1 MSKVLSLA
9 LKINADSSGL
19 KLDPVQRALKRLGD
33 ETDKVTKVFDRFA
46 STSEVAAKA
55 QQDTA
60 KALEDLTRSRKA
72 GTISAEEF
80 AREFERISEAAGK
93 EAAAL
98 ERAARVTE
106 ANLTPLQRFTR
117 AQKELKADLDA
128 GRITA
133 QTYTRAVE
141 GAAKGL
147 TDAQR
152 AAVGLGAAQ
161 KQIADSAASTTLK
174 FNELSGVFAVLPGP
188 LGSIAGRISGIASAS
203 EGLSRIFAGGLR
215 SGISNLVG
223 SFTALINPVTLAL
236 GGITAFAAG
245 AASVARGLVSLE
257 DRVEKLGNLAD
268 QLGTSFEFVQTLE
281 EAGKRTG
288 VSIEAVSS
296 AFGKLQRTLADGGEE
311 GEKANKALSRLGVT
325 VDDLAGLSED
335 DKIRLLGRQIAA
347 IEDPAERSA
356 AAVALFGRQGLT
368 LIPFFNNLERAEA
381 AMQRFGAAISDVDKD
396 RIDQLGFAF
405 DDIGTAL
412 TGLGNA
418 LLVPFAGLVEGI
430 SNAIANA
437 IGAVTNA
444 IRPLLER
451 ITPALD
457 ALGQRFTAWGEAIF
471 AASQE
476 ATLSLQAFG
485 AGFSAVFDLLS
496 GLLDGLLPGLQAYYD
511 AIVSTVL
518 QLAKVFSDSSRA
530 ILDAVNG
537 LISAFAQLFGF
548 GEGFAGVGEA
558 IGAAFGKVY
567 SVLSQVVTVLGNFI
581 EVVNRVVT
589 VVVVGITKAVEVVV
603 RLVAEFLR
611 FTGLGSLIQAIG
623 NTILSIFGGISSIF
637 STIANA
643 IGGVVGRLL
652 RMAEGFLGIKRDAE
666 SAATGVETIAD
677 AAEKVNEKLAVSVE
691 DQAKIA
697 AEAERAAKAEKD
709 RLETVNKIIKANE
722 EQIRIQEQFGGNAR
736 LAKAS
741 DELDALE
748 EESRRVQ
755 EALRAA
761 REAGDQEA
769 ANAAASRLAVLDRVV
784 EKQRETVAGIQEAA
798 EQAALGFTQG
808 FDSAFASVDRTFDTL
823 SDKATQFGQEGFDAA
838 LRLKE
843 GIEAAKEAVKDGILN
858 REAFE
863 REVQR
868 QKKLFEDRVKDL
880 QNAEKIAQDIAKRE
894 EKLRDRQFEIQRERE
909 EELANVRTGSIK
921 VGDLRSGGISAF
933 FDTLKEDPAIAE
945 AKKQTRELEKVRK
958 EIAKLNAEKVDILAG
973 TG

>member
-19 KLDPVQRALKRLGD
+19 KLDPVERALKRLGD
-33 ETDKVTKVFDRFA
+33 ETDKVTKVFDKFA

-60 KALEDLTRSRKA
+60 KALEDLTKSRKA

-98 ERAARVTE
+98 ERAAKVTE

-117 AQKELKADLDA
+117 SQKELKADLDA
-128 GRITA
+128 GRITTE
-133 QTYTRAVE
+133 TYTRALE

-147 TDAQR
+147 TDAER
-152 AAVGLGAAQ
+152 AAQGLSVAQ
-161 KQIADSAASTTLK
+161 KDIESAAANTTLK

-215 SGISNLVG
+215 QGVTNLVG

-245 AASVARGLVSLE
+245 AAAVARGLVSLE
-257 DRVEKLGNLAD
+257 DRVERLGNLAN

-296 AFGKLQRTLADGGEE
+296 AFGKLQRTLADGGQE

-347 IEDPAERSA
+347 IKDPAERSA

-381 AMQRFGAAISDVDKD
+381 SMQKFGAAISDVDKD

-496 GLLDGLLPGLQAYYD
+496 GLIDGILPGLQAYYD

-518 QLAKVFSDSSRA
+518 QLARVFSDSSKA

-611 FTGLGSLIQAIG
+611 FTGLGSLLQAIG

-637 STIANA
+637 TTIASA
-643 IGGVVGRLL
+643 IGGTVGRLL
-652 RMAEGFLGIKRDAE
+652 EMAERFLGIKRSAE
-666 SAATGVETIAD
+666 SASAGVETVASAADRATSSTRALVAQQKQSTEEAKKQAD
-677 AAEKVNEKLAVSVE
+677 AVQRIVDSSLEQLRIENEFGGDSGRFRAAQNLLVIQQEIVRVQQEFAAAAAAG
-691 DQAKIA
+691 DQAAIGALRERLATLSQVAIRENDIA
-697 AEAERAAKAEKD
+697 SGARKQREEAAKEAERAAREAQREAE
-709 RLETVNKIIKANE
+709 
-722 EQIRIQEQFGGNAR
+722 
-736 LAKAS
+736 
-741 DELDALE
+741 
-748 EESRRVQ
+748 
-755 EALRAA
+755 RAA
-761 REAGDQEA
+761 REAE
-769 ANAAASRLAVLDRVV
+769 R
-784 EKQRETVAGIQEAA
+784 IA
-798 EQAALGFTQG
+798 EQRRKAEERINKRIEEAQ
-808 FDSAFASVDRTFDTL
+808 ARFADRRF
-823 SDKATQFGQEGFDAA
+823 E
-838 LRLKE
+838 
-843 GIEAAKEAVKDGILN
+843 I
-858 REAFE
+858 E
-863 REVQR
+863 RER
-868 QKKLFEDRVKDL
+868 
-880 QNAEKIAQDIAKRE
+880 A
-894 EKLRDRQFEIQRERE
+894 
-909 EELANVRTGSIK
+909 EELAGIRAGSVKIN
-921 VGDLRSGGISAF
+921 DLRSGGISAF

-945 AKKQTRELEKVRK
+945 AKKQTRELEKLNK
-958 EIAKLNAEKVDILAG
+958 GIAKLEAEKVEILAG

>member
-19 KLDPVQRALKRLGD
+19 KLDPVERALKRLGD
-33 ETDKVTKVFDRFA
+33 ETDKVTRVFDKFA

-60 KALEDLTRSRKA
+60 KALEDLTASRRA

-147 TDAQR
+147 TDAER
-152 AAVGLGAAQ
+152 AAKGLSVAQ
-161 KQIADSAASTTLK
+161 KQIETSASNTTLK

-188 LGSIAGRISGIASAS
+188 LGNIAGRISGIASAS

-215 SGISNLVG
+215 SGVSNLVG

-245 AASVARGLVSLE
+245 AAAVARGLVSLE

-268 QLGTSFEFVQTLE
+268 QLGVSFRFVQTLE

-311 GEKANKALSRLGVT
+311 GEKANKALARLGVT

-356 AAVALFGRQGLT
+356 AAIALFGRQGLT

-381 AMQRFGAAISDVDKD
+381 AMQKFGAAISDVDRS
-396 RIDQLGFAF
+396 RIDGLGNAF

-430 SNAIANA
+430 ASAIANA

-471 AASQE
+471 EASQE
-476 ATLSLQAFG
+476 ATLSLQTFG
-485 AGFSAVFDLLS
+485 IGFSVAFDLLS
-496 GLLDGLLPGLQAYYD
+496 GLFEGILPGLQAYFD
-511 AIVSTVL
+511 AIVGAVF
-518 QLAKVFSDSSRA
+518 QLAKVFSESSKA

-537 LISAFAQLFGF
+537 LISAFTQLFGF
-548 GEGFAGVGEA
+548 DEGFASVGEA
-558 IGAAFGKVY
+558 IGVAFGEVY
-567 SVLSQVVTVLGNFI
+567 RALSLVVTALGSVI
-581 EVVNRVVT
+581 EIVNRFVT
-589 VVVVGITKAVEVVV
+589 VVVVGITKAVEAVV
-603 RLVAEFLR
+603 RLVGEFLR
-611 FTGLGSLIQAIG
+611 FTGLGTLLQGIG
-623 NTILSIFGGISSIF
+623 RTILSIFGGISSIF
-637 STIANA
+637 TTIASA
-643 IGGVVGRLL
+643 IGGTVGRLL
-652 RMAEGFLGIKRDAE
+652 EMAERFLGIKRSAE
-666 SAATGVETIAD
+666 AASDGVQTVANAADKAAASTRELAEQQKKSAEEAKKQAD
-677 AAEKVNEKLAVSVE
+677 AVQRIIDSSLEQLRIENEFGGDSSRF
-691 DQAKIA
+691 
-697 AEAERAAKAEKD
+697 RAAQN
-709 RLETVNKIIKANE
+709 LLII
-722 EQIRIQEQFGGNAR
+722 QQEIV
-736 LAKAS
+736 
-741 DELDALE
+741 
-748 EESRRVQ
+748 RVQ
-755 EALRAA
+755 EEFAA
-761 REAGDQEA
+761 AAAAGDQA
-769 ANAAASRLAVLDRVV
+769 AIVALRERLATLSQVAIRENDIASGAR
-784 EKQRETVAGIQEAA
+784 KQRE
-798 EQAALGFTQG
+798 
-808 FDSAFASVDRTFDTL
+808 
-823 SDKATQFGQEGFDAA
+823 
-838 LRLKE
+838 
-843 GIEAAKEAVKDGILN
+843 EAAKEAERATRAAE
-858 REAFE
+858 REAE
-863 REVQR
+863 RATREAERVAEQR
-868 QKKLFEDRVKDL
+868 RKAEERINKQIEDSRLKLLE
-880 QNAEKIAQDIAKRE
+880 
-894 EKLRDRQFEIQRERE
+894 RQFEIERERAA
-909 EELANVRTGSIK
+909 ELAGIRSGSIK

-945 AKKQTRELEKVRK
+945 AKRQTKELEKIRK
-958 EIAKLNAEKVDILAG
+958 GIDKLEAEKVEILAG